1 MARRQVDK
9 INFERGE
16 QTVLKVILVT
26 KKYILSFNV
35 PVTNSA
41 SQSEENKQFCPHI
54 TRISSIC
61 TSHYDSTT
69 DNICSLFA
77 FLDRDHFYLDIGI
90 TASNLVIVW

>member
-16 QTVLKVILVT
+16 QTVLKVTLVT

-54 TRISSIC
+54 THLLYMHLTLRLDNRQHMLIIC
-61 TSHYDSTT
+61 FS
-69 DNICSLFA
+69 
-77 FLDRDHFYLDIGI
+77 
-90 TASNLVIVW
+90 

>member
-1 MARRQVDK
+1 MTRRQVDK

-16 QTVLKVILVT
+16 QTVLKVTLVT

-41 SQSEENKQFCPHI
+41 SQRRINSFVH
-54 TRISSIC
+54 TSHISSIC